1 MPISYNFNDSIS
13 VFGNFIYSRMIKAT
27 STPSGNS
34 TALGIELDAGV
45 KYQSDDGFY
54 AQLAYGVLFP
64 FDALR
69 YGYLTFSPGAS
80 IAQALRAQLGI
91 RF

>member
-1 MPISYNFNDSIS
+1 M
-13 VFGNFIYSRMIKAT
+13 
-27 STPSGNS
+27 
-34 TALGIELDAGV
+34 

-69 YGYLTFSPGAS
+69 YGYLTFSQSAS
-80 IAQALRAQLGI
+80 IAQAIRAQIGI